1 MFPITVSN
9 LATVGDLGHCHVMLR
24 VHGLGDH
31 VHVDIRPWSDDGQV
45 GRDVSHRS
53 GDSLG
58 VLLHDPRHVRL
69 LTGLTHRRRLKVSQ
83 HLKGLQSLVSVA
95 VRSMPFCRRC
105 NCLCRSTMSIS
116 MSAMVAAE
124 QLVDEGAVHLVTEER
139 VPRSSSTLR
148 AHAARA
154 AKVDDDG
161 CAVARCRFRCLQW
174 AVLAPQNN

>member
-9 LATVGDLGHCHVMLR
+9 LATVGDLDHCHVMLR

-105 NCLCRSTMSIS
+105 NCLCRSTVSMS
-116 MSAMVAAE
+116 MSAEYYIAA
-124 QLVDEGAVHLVTEER
+124 QLVDEGSISMLWTRKGNFIEWIKSG
-139 VPRSSSTLR
+139 SSVSVALR
-148 AHAARA
+148 RQHR
-154 AKVDDDG
+154 
-161 CAVARCRFRCLQW
+161 
-174 AVLAPQNN
+174 

>member
-58 VLLHDPRHVRL
+58 VLLQDPRHVRL
-69 LTGLTHRRRLKVSQ
+69 FTGLTHRRRLKVSQ

-116 MSAMVAAE
+116 MSATVRRLP
-124 QLVDEGAVHLVTEER
+124 QNNYRSVVDEGAVHANVKEES
-139 VPRSSSTLR
+139 VQFSPRSSLAHCARTRR
-148 AHAARA
+148 AQQR
-154 AKVDDDG
+154 
-161 CAVARCRFRCLQW
+161 
-174 AVLAPQNN
+174 

>member
-45 GRDVSHRS
+45 GRDVSNRS

-124 QLVDEGAVHLVTEER
+124 QLVDEGAVHANVKEES
-139 VPRSSSTLR
+139 VQFSPRSSLAHCARTRR
-148 AHAARA
+148 ARHTGPKRE
-154 AKVDDDG
+154 
-161 CAVARCRFRCLQW
+161 
-174 AVLAPQNN
+174 VLYNQ

>member
-9 LATVGDLGHCHVMLR
+9 LATVGDLDHCHVMLR

-124 QLVDEGAVHLVTEER
+124 QL
-139 VPRSSSTLR
+139 
-148 AHAARA
+148 
-154 AKVDDDG
+154 DDDG